1 MEIAKTYNPAHTEEK
16 WYQYWLEHKLFESK
30 PDHREPYT
38 IVIPPPNVTGV
49 LHMGHLLNNTIQD
62 VLIRTARMKGKNACW
77 VPGTDHAS
85 IATEAKVVQMLKEKG
100 IEKKDIS
107 REEFLRYAFE
117 WKDKYGGIILHQLK
131 KLGAS
136 CDWSRTRFT
145 MEEDMSQA
153 VIDAFVKLYEKG
165 YIYRG
170 VRMVNWD
177 PVGKTA
183 LSDEEVIFKENN
195 AKFYYI
201 KYKIVGTNDYLT
213 IATVR
218 PETIFGDTAVCA
230 NPNDERYQHLKGKKV
245 IVPIVNREVPIIFD
259 EYVDKDFGTGLLK
272 ITPAHDI
279 NDYEIGLKYNLEVI
293 DTIAD
298 DGTLSEAC
306 GVPKYVGVERFIA
319 RKMIAKEL
327 KELDL
332 LVKEE
337 DYKNQVGT
345 SERTGAVIEPK
356 LSTQWFLKMQEIA
369 KPALENVMNDTIQF
383 HPPKFKNMYRSWMEN
398 LKDWCLSRQLWWG
411 QQIPAYY
418 LPNGEIIVAKN
429 KQEALLKANKGL
441 TSVDGSILAAE
452 RGNIPYDE
460 IPKLYTENDLK
471 QDEDVLDT
479 WASSWLWPI
488 SVFDGFKDE
497 NNENFK
503 YYYPTSTLVTG
514 FDIIFF
520 WVARM
525 IMAGYEFTGKMPFKD
540 VYFTGLIRDKLGRKM
555 SKQLGNSPDALRLI
569 ERYSAD
575 GVRFGLLRSSAAG
588 NDLLF
593 DTDVPKSQ
601 KKEDVEAFAN
611 DPKSHDSKLC
621 EQGRN
626 FANKIWNSFR
636 LLKSWNIDQNLPFQH
651 AIAVE
656 WIENKLNKVLIEI
669 NENVAKYRLSEALN
683 DLYNVFWDDYCA
695 WYLEM
700 IKPILPA
707 NQDGQWIKLS
717 IDAQTYQKTIVIF
730 EKLLKILHPFMPF
743 ITEEL
748 WQNIQERKNGESIC
762 IAQYPNPEPVKN
774 EKIIQD
780 AQLAFDIII
789 QIRNFRNKKGL
800 SPTKDTLS
808 LIVKT
813 TQNNDF
819 QAFEQY
825 IKRLANLSEIVF
837 SEEKPAKCFNFV
849 VKNYEFFIPF
859 EEDEKEVA
867 QAKAQLLKELESLKT
882 YRENLLKKLS
892 NEKFIQN
899 AKPEIIEGER
909 KKLEEAEAKMK
920 VLEVSLV

>member
-1 MEIAKTYNPAHTEEK
+1 MEISTKYNPADTEQK
-16 WYQYWLEHKLFESK
+16 WYQYWLEQKFFESK
-30 PDHREPYT
+30 PDQREPYT

-100 IEKKDIS
+100 IEKKDIT
-107 REEFLRYAFE
+107 REEFLKYAFE
-117 WKDKYGGIILHQLK
+117 WKEKYGGIILHQLQ

-145 MEEDMSQA
+145 MEDDMSQA
-153 VIDAFVKLYEKG
+153 VIDSFVDLYEKG

-170 VRMVNWD
+170 IRMVNWD
-177 PVGKTA
+177 PAGKTA

-195 AKFYYI
+195 GKFYHI
-201 KYKIVGTNDYLT
+201 KYKIVGTDDYLT

-245 IVPIVNREVPIIFD
+245 IVPIINREVPIIFD
-259 EYVDKDFGTGLLK
+259 EYVDADFGTGLLK

-279 NDYEIGLKYNLEVI
+279 NDYEIGLKHHLEVI

-298 DGTLSEAC
+298 DGTLSAAC

-356 LSTQWFLKMQEIA
+356 LSTQWFMKMQDIA
-369 KPALENVMNDTIQF
+369 KPALENVMNDNIQF
-383 HPPKFKNMYRSWMEN
+383 HPAKFKNMYRSWMEN
-398 LKDWCLSRQLWWG
+398 LKDWCVSRQLWWG

-418 LPNGEIIVAKN
+418 LSNGEIIVAKS
-429 KQEALLKANKGL
+429 KEEALQKAQEKNPNL
-441 TSVDGSILAAE
+441 TQ
-452 RGNIPYDE
+452 
-460 IPKLYTENDLK
+460 NDLK

-488 SVFDGFKDE
+488 SVFDGFKDK
-497 NNENFK
+497 NNEDFN

-555 SKQLGNSPDALRLI
+555 SKSLGNSPEALRLI
-569 ERYSAD
+569 DMYSAD

-601 KKEDVEAFAN
+601 KKEDVEAFSN
-611 DPKSHDSKLC
+611 DPISHNSKLC

-626 FANKIWNSFR
+626 FTNKIWNAFR
-636 LLKSWNIDQNLPFQH
+636 LLKGWKIDENLPFKH
-651 AIAVE
+651 KIAVE
-656 WIENKLNKVLIEI
+656 WIETKLNITLASIE
-669 NENVAKYRLSEALN
+669 ENTAKYRLSEALN
-683 DLYNVFWDDYCA
+683 DLYNIFWDDYCS

-700 IKPILPA
+700 IKPI
-707 NQDGQWIKLS
+707 QSDT
-717 IDAQTYQKTIVIF
+717 IDSETYKRTLVVF

-748 WQNIQERKNGESIC
+748 WQNIKERKNGESIC
-762 IAQYPNPEPVKN
+762 IAQYPTTENTNTDNKN
-774 EKIIQD
+774 LIEK
-780 AQLAFDIII
+780 AQIAFDIII
-789 QIRNFRNKKGL
+789 NIRNFRNKKGI
-800 SPTKDTLS
+800 SPKETLD
-808 LIVKT
+808 LQIKIAT
-813 TQNNDF
+813 INADF
-819 QAFEQY
+819 EPFIQY
-825 IKRLANLSEIVF
+825 IERLANLSTVAF
-837 SEEKPAKCFNFV
+837 SEQKPAKVFSFV
-849 VKNYEFFIPF
+849 IKNYEFFILF
-859 EEDEKEVA
+859 EEDEKDANVSKNE
-867 QAKAQLLKELESLKT
+867 LLKELEYAKGFKESI
-882 YRENLLKKLS
+882 LKKLN
-892 NEKFIQN
+892 NEKFVQN
-899 AKPEIIEGER
+899 AKPEVIENEK
-909 KKLEEAEAKMK
+909 KKLADAEAKIK
-920 VLEVSLV
+920 ALEESL

>member
-1 MEIAKTYNPAHTEEK
+1 MEISKTYNPADTEQK
-16 WYQYWLEHKLFESK
+16 WYEYWLKHKFFESK
-30 PDHREPYT
+30 PDHREPYA
-38 IVIPPPNVTGV
+38 IVIPPPNVTGI

-107 REEFLRYAFE
+107 REEFLKYAFE
-117 WKDKYGGIILHQLK
+117 WKDKYGGIILHQLQ

-145 MEEDMSQA
+145 MEDDLSEA
-153 VIDAFVKLYEKG
+153 VTQSFVQLYEKG

-170 VRMVNWD
+170 IRMVNWD

-195 AKFYYI
+195 GKFYYL

-245 IVPIVNREVPIIFD
+245 IVPIINREVPIIFD
-259 EYVDKDFGTGLLK
+259 EYVEKDFGTGILK

-279 NDYEIGLKYNLEVI
+279 NDYQIGLKHNLEVI

-298 DGTLSEAC
+298 DGTLSQAC

-319 RKMIAKEL
+319 RKQIVKEL
-327 KELDL
+327 KEIDL
-332 LVKEE
+332 LEKEE

-356 LSTQWFLKMQEIA
+356 LSTQWFMKMEEIA
-369 KPALENVMNDTIQF
+369 KPALENVMNDTVQF
-383 HPPKFKNMYRSWMEN
+383 HPAKFKNMYRSWMEN

-411 QQIPAYY
+411 QRIPAYY
-418 LPNGEIIVAKN
+418 LP
-429 KQEALLKANKGL
+429 
-441 TSVDGSILAAE
+441 DGSFVVAE
-452 RGNIPYDE
+452 NIDKALEKAQTKNPS
-460 IPKLYTENDLK
+460 ITQKDLR

-488 SVFDGFKDE
+488 SVFDGFKNTKD
-497 NNENFK
+497 FQ

-525 IMAGYEFTGKMPFKD
+525 VMAGYEFTGKLPFKD

-555 SKQLGNSPDALRLI
+555 SKSLGNSPDALRLI
-569 ERYSAD
+569 DIYGAD

-601 KKEDVEAFAN
+601 KKEDVEAFVN
-611 DPKSHDSKLC
+611 DPNSHNSKLC

-626 FANKIWNSFR
+626 FNNKIWNSFR
-636 LLKSWNIDQNLPFQH
+636 LLQGWEISSTDAFKHQKS
-651 AIAVE
+651 VE
-656 WIENKLNKVLIEI
+656 FMETKLNKLLISIE
-669 NENVAKYRLSEALN
+669 ENTSKYRLSEALN
-683 DLYNVFWDDYCA
+683 DLYNVFWDDYCS

-700 IKPILPA
+700 IKPIG
-707 NQDGQWIKLS
+707 NNI
-717 IDAQTYQKTIVIF
+717 IDAETYRKTLDIF
-730 EKLLKILHPFMPF
+730 EKLLTILHPFMPF
-743 ITEEL
+743 VTEEL
-748 WQNIQERKNGESIC
+748 WQNIKPRKEGESIC
-762 IAQYPNPEPVKN
+762 MAQYP
-774 EKIIQD
+774 IIQEIENENIIEE
-780 AQLAFDIII
+780 AQLAFEVIINV
-789 QIRNFRNKKGL
+789 RNFRNKKGL
-800 SPTKDTLS
+800 SPTRDALDLQIKSKND
-808 LIVKT
+808 
-813 TQNNDF
+813 NDF
-819 QAFEQY
+819 SNFTQY
-825 IKRLANLSEIVF
+825 ILRLANVSSIKF
-837 SEEKPAKCFNFV
+837 SEEKPAKAFSFV
-849 VKNYEFFIPF
+849 IKNYEFFIPF
-859 EEDEKEVA
+859 QENDNDLSDSKT
-867 QAKAQLLKELESLKT
+867 QLLKDLEYAKGFKESI
-882 YRENLLKKLS
+882 LKKLQ
-892 NEKFIQN
+892 NEKFVQN
-899 AKPEIIEGER
+899 AKPEVIEMER
-909 KKLEEAEAKMK
+909 KKLADAEAKIK
-920 VLEVSLV
+920 TLEESIL

>member
-1 MEIAKTYNPAHTEEK
+1 MEISTKYNPADTEQK
-16 WYQYWLEHKLFESK
+16 WYQYWLEQKFFESK
-30 PDHREPYT
+30 PDQREPYT

-100 IEKKDIS
+100 IEKKDIT
-107 REEFLRYAFE
+107 REEFLKYAFE
-117 WKDKYGGIILHQLK
+117 WKEKYGGIILHQLQ

-145 MEEDMSQA
+145 MEDDMSQA
-153 VIDAFVKLYEKG
+153 VIDSFVDLYEKG

-170 VRMVNWD
+170 IRMVNWD
-177 PVGKTA
+177 PAGKTA

-195 AKFYYI
+195 GKFYHI
-201 KYKIVGTNDYLT
+201 KYKIVGTDDYLT

-230 NPNDERYQHLKGKKV
+230 NPNDKRYQHLKGKKV
-245 IVPIVNREVPIIFD
+245 IVPIINREVPIIFD
-259 EYVDKDFGTGLLK
+259 EYVDADFGTGLLK

-279 NDYEIGLKYNLEVI
+279 NDYEIGLKHHLEVI

-298 DGTLSEAC
+298 DGTLSAAC

-356 LSTQWFLKMQEIA
+356 LSTQWFMKMQDIA
-369 KPALENVMNDTIQF
+369 KPALENVMNDNIQF
-383 HPPKFKNMYRSWMEN
+383 HPAKFKNMYRSWMEN
-398 LKDWCLSRQLWWG
+398 LKDWCVSRQLWWG
-411 QQIPAYY
+411 QRIPAYY
-418 LPNGEIIVAKN
+418 LSNGEIIVAKS
-429 KQEALLKANKGL
+429 KEEALQKANDKIGHI
-441 TSVDGSILAAE
+441 DGWILAAE
-452 RGNIPYDE
+452 RGNISHDD
-460 IPKLYTENDLK
+460 IPKLYTEQDLK

-488 SVFDGFKDE
+488 SVFDGFKEGDKKDF
-497 NNENFK
+497 N

-555 SKQLGNSPDALRLI
+555 SKSLGNSPEALRLI
-569 ERYSAD
+569 DMYSAD

-601 KKEDVEAFAN
+601 KKEDVEAFSN
-611 DPKSHDSKLC
+611 DPISHNSKLC

-626 FANKIWNSFR
+626 FTNKIWNAFR
-636 LLKSWNIDQNLPFQH
+636 LLKGWKIDENLPFKH
-651 AIAVE
+651 KIAVE
-656 WIENKLNKVLIEI
+656 WIETKLNITLASIE
-669 NENVAKYRLSEALN
+669 ENTAKYRLSEALN
-683 DLYNVFWDDYCA
+683 DLYNIFWDDYCS

-700 IKPILPA
+700 IKPI
-707 NQDGQWIKLS
+707 QSDT
-717 IDAQTYQKTIVIF
+717 IDSETYKRTLVVF

-748 WQNIQERKNGESIC
+748 WQNIKERKNGESIC
-762 IAQYPNPEPVKN
+762 VAQYPTTENTNTENKN
-774 EKIIQD
+774 LIEK
-780 AQLAFDIII
+780 AQLAFDTIIN
-789 QIRNFRNKKGL
+789 IRNFRNKKGI
-800 SPTKDTLS
+800 SPKETLD
-808 LIVKT
+808 LQIKIAT
-813 TQNNDF
+813 INADF
-819 QAFEQY
+819 EPFIQY
-825 IKRLANLSEIVF
+825 IERLANLSTVAF
-837 SEEKPAKCFNFV
+837 SEQKPAKVFSFV
-849 VKNYEFFIPF
+849 IKNYEFFIPF
-859 EEDEKEVA
+859 EENEKDANVSKNE
-867 QAKAQLLKELESLKT
+867 LLKELEYAKGFKESI
-882 YRENLLKKLS
+882 LKKLN
-892 NEKFIQN
+892 NEKFVQN
-899 AKPEIIEGER
+899 AKPEVIENEK
-909 KKLEEAEAKMK
+909 KKLADAEAKIK
-920 VLEVSLV
+920 ALEESL